1 MEPGSD
7 DRTYRQYPVCMSGA
21 DAYREFDAESTH
33 GPHYA
38 DYGVGMGALLIEL
51 LRAVFC
57 PKG

>member
-7 DRTYRQYPVCMSGA
+7 ARTYRHDSTCMSEV
-21 DAYREFDAESTH
+21 DTHWEFDGESTH
-33 GPHYA
+33 GLHYA

-57 PKG
+57 PRG